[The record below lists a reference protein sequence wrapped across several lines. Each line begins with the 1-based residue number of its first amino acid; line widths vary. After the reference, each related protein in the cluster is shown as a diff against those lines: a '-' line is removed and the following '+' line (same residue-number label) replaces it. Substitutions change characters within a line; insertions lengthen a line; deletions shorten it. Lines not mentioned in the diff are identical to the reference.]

1 MKNPKSNGCGSNVEL
16 LELPYAIAMQTALR
30 SEREMGRG
38 EIQLVLGYKDDTVDH
53 DLVVNVARHRSAR
66 MAISAPSGARSLS
79 ERWLDAAVQVA
90 ARPRKFNAWEYTE
103 AACVYGE
110 ENRSLPGMFR
120 VSRLKRQ
127 VVDHS
132 WIRPSAV
139 SGQQVPHGMY

>member
-1 MKNPKSNGCGSNVEL
+1 
-16 LELPYAIAMQTALR
+16 MQTALR

-79 ERWLDAAVQVA
+79 ERWLDAAVQMA

-103 AACVYGE
+103 AACVDGE
-110 ENRSLPGMFR
+110 ENRSLP
-120 VSRLKRQ
+120 Q
-127 VVDHS
+127 VCS
-132 WIRPSAV
+132 ESAA
-139 SGQQVPHGMY
+139 